1 MNVGQGEKVVQKEA
15 FLYKLEKRKCIVCV
29 FIGHVIVSLEQETA
43 KWTSA
48 AGLDFSITKKAM
60 CFWQMPFFFWVSQKR
75 VRLT

>member
-1 MNVGQGEKVVQKEA
+1 MYCLNVGQGEKSSTKKEA

-48 AGLDFSITKKAM
+48 AGLDFSNTKKAM
-60 CFWQMPFFFWVSQKR
+60 RF
-75 VRLT
+75 